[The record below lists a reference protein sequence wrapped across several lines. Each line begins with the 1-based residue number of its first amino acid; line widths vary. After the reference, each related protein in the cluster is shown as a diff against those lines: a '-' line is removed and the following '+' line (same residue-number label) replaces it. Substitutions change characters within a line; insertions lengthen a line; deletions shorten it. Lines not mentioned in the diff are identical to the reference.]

1 MISKRNYIVM
11 SLIMLVILFL
21 FLFSTV
27 LSDYYNDYDVNHYA
41 DREETLSAKLETD
54 DPDRR
59 RYGSE
64 GYQYRAFG

>member
-54 DPDRR
+54 DPEKEP
-59 RYGSE
+59 G
-64 GYQYRAFG
+64 